1 MISRYDRGAQT
12 LGDLGYEPFPDIARG
27 RRTAADPARVGQRVG
42 QTADEDDDS
51 ESAATA
57 RSPRPDRAALRSDPQ

>member
-27 RRTAADPARVGQRVG
+27 R
-42 QTADEDDDS
+42 
-51 ESAATA
+51 
-57 RSPRPDRAALRSDPQ
+57 SD